1 MKDIIEIIK
10 TRRSVRDYKEDPV
23 SVEDIKF
30 LIDCARYAPSGM
42 NTQPWSFLVIQDKE
56 MIYKLSEEGKKA
68 MILLAGQIVNDP
80 RKVPGFISS
89 LKTKGNNL
97 FHNAPL
103 LVIILGNKKSVTAD
117 WDCAM
122 AAQNMMLAA
131 HSIGI
136 GSCWIGLALP
146 ALMDEKILK
155 DLGAPSG
162 YKAVAP
168 LIFGYPQDKTI
179 MPERNEPE
187 VKWINSEQ
195 YGLIKIKR
203 GDQNGYLSNT

>member
-10 TRRSVRDYKEDPV
+10 TRRSVRDFKEEPV
-23 SVEDIKF
+23 PDEDIKF
-30 LIDCARYAPSGM
+30 LVDCAIYAPSGSNM
-42 NTQPWSFLVIQDKE
+42 QPWSFLVVQNKE
-56 MIYKLSEEGKKA
+56 IIHKLSERGKKA
-68 MILLAGQIVNDP
+68 MIPLAEQIVNNP
-80 RKVPGFISS
+80 NKASGFISY
-89 LKTKGNNL
+89 LKTKDTNL

-103 LVIILGNKKSVTAD
+103 LVIILGNKKSLTAD

-146 ALMDEKILK
+146 ALMDERILIE
-155 DLGAPSG
+155 LGAPPG

-168 LIFGYPQDKTI
+168 LIFGYPRREAV
-179 MPERNEPE
+179 MPGRTEPE
-187 VKWINSEQ
+187 VKW
-195 YGLIKIKR
+195 LR
-203 GDQNGYLSNT
+203 

>member
-23 SVEDIKF
+23 SDEDIKF
-30 LIDCARYAPSGM
+30 LIDCARYAPSGS
-42 NTQPWSFLVIQDKE
+42 NTQPWGFLVIQNKE
-56 MIYKLSEEGKKA
+56 MIQKLSDSGKKA
-68 MILLAGQIVNDP
+68 MIPLAEKITNNP
-80 RKVPGFISS
+80 KNAAGFISY
-89 LKTKGNNL
+89 LKTKGTNL

-103 LVIILGNKKSVTAD
+103 LLIIFGNEKSVTAD

-131 HSIGI
+131 HSRGI

-146 ALMDEKILK
+146 ALMDEKILQE
-155 DLGAPSG
+155 LGAPSG

-168 LIFGYPQDKTI
+168 LIFGYPKGKAV
-179 MPERNEPE
+179 MPERKEPE
-187 VKWINSEQ
+187 IKW
-195 YGLIKIKR
+195 LR
-203 GDQNGYLSNT
+203 

>member
-23 SVEDIKF
+23 SDEDIKF

-42 NTQPWSFLVIQDKE
+42 NMQPWSFLVIQKKE
-56 MIYKLSEEGKKA
+56 VIRKLSENGKKA
-68 MILLAGQIVNDP
+68 MIPLAEQIVNDP
-80 RKVPGFISS
+80 KKAPGFISF
-89 LKTKGNNL
+89 LKTNGNNL
-97 FHNAPL
+97 FHNAPSL
-103 LVIILGNKKSVTAD
+103 IIILGNKRSVTAD

-131 HSIGI
+131 HSRGI
-136 GSCWIGLALP
+136 GSCWIGLVMP

-155 DLGAPSG
+155 ELGAPPG

-168 LIFGYPQDKTI
+168 LIFGYPRGETV
-179 MPERNEPE
+179 MP
-187 VKWINSEQ
+187 
-195 YGLIKIKR
+195 KR
-203 GDQNGYLSNT
+203 T